1 MNEQANGG
9 EGSGKDEQMKKQSS
23 AFQELM
29 VERRDALI
37 NMLPIHVPTSH
48 QMVTEQKE
56 TRCSN
61 VTEFCLSKGV
71 M

>member
-1 MNEQANGG
+1 MNEQANWGWG
-9 EGSGKDEQMKKQSS
+9 EDEQMKKQPS

-29 VERRDALI
+29 VVKRDALI
-37 NMLPIHVPTSH
+37 HMLPIHVPTSQ

-56 TRCSN
+56 TRCSK